1 MLPSFPPMAA
11 AGPLLGIFCVA
22 LILGVGLLHRRLR
35 RQNRRVADALDNM
48 SQGLCMFDGQG
59 RIAVRNLRYVEM
71 YKLDPEIVRPGLSLR
86 GLIQHRKDTGLFTGD
101 VDAYCQMIL
110 DGVRAGKSNNFYVE
124 ASDGRVVFGKND
136 PLPDGGWVSTHEDAT
151 EQRRA
156 AEERAAIRDMEQ
168 RRAVVDTAI
177 ADFQPQAEALLATV
191 GDSAGTMRATAD
203 ILFGASGHTSQRA
216 SGAVDAYNEASL
228 NVEGA
233 AIAADELARS
243 IGEISRQLTF
253 TKDIV
258 GAATE
263 EARATDS
270 DIGGLAAGAQEIGD
284 VVMLIRN
291 IAGQTN
297 LLALNATIEAAR
309 AGEAGRGFA
318 VVASEVKSLA
328 VQTAKAT
335 EEIASHIA
343 AVQESTSGTVEAIR
357 RIATRMQD
365 INQYTASVAAAV
377 EEQNAATGE
386 ISQHVAGAARSTG
399 QVLAVLHEVAA
410 GAVETRGSAEVVRDA
425 SATVEQAVANLR
437 REVEDFLARV
447 AS

>member
-168 RRAVVDTAI
+168 RRY
-177 ADFQPQAEALLATV
+177 
-191 GDSAGTMRATAD
+191 GDRR
-203 ILFGASGHTSQRA
+203 LP
-216 SGAVDAYNEASL
+216 
-228 NVEGA
+228 
-233 AIAADELARS
+233 
-243 IGEISRQLTF
+243 
-253 TKDIV
+253 
-258 GAATE
+258 
-263 EARATDS
+263 
-270 DIGGLAAGAQEIGD
+270 AAGG
-284 VVMLIRN
+284 
-291 IAGQTN
+291 
-297 LLALNATIEAAR
+297 
-309 AGEAGRGFA
+309 
-318 VVASEVKSLA
+318 S
-328 VQTAKAT
+328 
-335 EEIASHIA
+335 
-343 AVQESTSGTVEAIR
+343 
-357 RIATRMQD
+357 
-365 INQYTASVAAAV
+365 
-377 EEQNAATGE
+377 
-386 ISQHVAGAARSTG
+386 
-399 QVLAVLHEVAA
+399 AA
-410 GAVETRGSAEVVRDA
+410 GNRRRQRRHHARDRRHTVRRLRPHQPACERRG
-425 SATVEQAVANLR
+425 R
-437 REVEDFLARV
+437 RLQ
-447 AS
+447 